1 MSLEQDLSKA
11 IQSLARGTQVTY
23 DRTLEM
29 VVSGIDDVDTGSY
42 RVSME
47 GNVNIP
53 AVAIEGLRGN
63 LSIGDR
69 VLVKVPNGDL
79 SSISDSTTNL
89 IEYKIRSSTDTTLL
103 DELMNSYQE
112 SGVKLSDIYEF
123 SQSDPGLIAGKHD
136 TNPISVNKSAAANNL
151 FQAYASNY
159 DYLRVS
165 ARFKTALNDTHT
177 KGIYGLKAIFKDR
190 SGNDREYT
198 LGFDAFVGTP
208 YNYMFFNTQDAIFDV
223 SADDLAYLDHFE
235 FFEQGFEFDHI
246 QVQGEEKENDTIPN
260 IFIDSIEVAFV
271 DKLNLEPNSY
281 YLYIQ
286 TPNGT
291 ILKDST
297 SEVELIGHL
306 IYNTNELLSLD
317 SCKCYWYKEDLSV
330 IPASEDYDKRAGFGW
345 KQISTENTD
354 RIKVSAE
361 DVATTSGYKLV
372 VIYNDK
378 VTSSATTM
386 IARYESLYSFEIHA
400 SVDSNGTK
408 LQLVNNKGDET
419 LLGNWYVTLPTG
431 SYSQLVDGKKV
442 NEVSVNQYLI
452 YSFATFSCEV
462 LDPSDDTRVIGTA
475 TFTLSNDTSRDDI
488 LVTFIG
494 QDLYHYDA
502 NGKITVDEADE
513 QRMLQASVQVTEGKS
528 IKSKKWLWSDG
539 TKITTEPYSPDHSMM
554 ENIRVDWEGNIY
566 YNIKKTYRA
575 NFINNSLKV
584 NIVTYQGDEYT
595 YVKDFTFLKDGD
607 QGTNGSPYS
616 VVIRPYD
623 RDNKAPLSG
632 FQALQYKD
640 DAWGDVLYLTPYVY
654 REDELVAAADYQC
667 VWSVPNSLLNLTTGV
682 GGPTFPHVCSIQGTN
697 SPSIASDTAQLEYWV
712 KATVTVGGETIYTQY
727 PVNVVLGELE
737 HELDISSVMNYIK
750 YSASGRNPEYQNTE
764 INITYNRAA
773 ASNVEVLTNNLLS
786 LSSDKKRLYPVSE
799 FNYFQTNSTDSHIGI
814 VAITPDAESATR
826 VIHPIV
832 MYLNTYGNEAINSWD
847 GTQLEIDTNRQYI
860 LAPQIGAGKKEADNT
875 FTGVVMGEN
884 KGGGDDLANKVGLY
898 GYQKGV
904 ASFGLL
910 DDGTAFFG
918 QANSGGR
925 IKINGKDGVIS
936 GGTYDGTSSS
946 NTNGMYITLANKDSD
961 DFSGS
966 TKAIGIGY
974 NDETHKEKFYVQYDG
989 TVYAEGTL
997 TAGAGSKIGPW
1008 NVANNQIY
1016 LDGGKTYFGTNG
1028 IQISNTNGS
1037 KVFSIDNNGNTV
1049 LTGNITW
1056 EPGSSPTQALYATS
1070 ALTAPTAGTKWN
1082 TYPATSTTAWH
1093 RNFTSGDQ
1101 YVSYTYDGG
1110 NTWGNAIQAVGKKGD
1125 KGDSGDPLDVNYDN
1139 IKSALQLA
1147 HGTKDTFIT
1156 ADAAGAPTIYG
1167 GNIYGAKIYAGNG
1180 DDGYLKMDE
1189 TGIDLYTA
1197 SGGNKAVIGIGYI
1210 GYQSSG
1216 YDYPFIILGRGVDA
1230 SGTDAGMIKKYS
1242 NGIWIGDNDGQS
1254 SSTVGSGTGL
1264 FINFNE
1270 NKIYKYLSGQSSEI
1284 GTAVFI

>member
-63 LSIGDR
+63 LSIGDK

-123 SQSDPGLIAGKHD
+123 SRSDPGLIAGKHE
-136 TNPISVNKSAAANNL
+136 THSISVNESAAANNL
-151 FQAYASNY
+151 FQAYAGNY

-190 SGNDREYT
+190 NGNDREYT

-208 YNYMFFNTQDAIFDV
+208 YNYMFFNTQDAVFDV
-223 SADDLAYLDHFE
+223 SADDLAYLDCFE

-246 QVQGEEKENDTIPN
+246 QGQINNTIPN

-291 ILKDST
+291 ILKDSI

-317 SCKCYWYKEDLSV
+317 NCKCYWYKEDLSV

-400 SVDSNGTK
+400 SVDSSGTK
-408 LQLVNNKGDET
+408 LQLVNNKGNET

-431 SYSQLVDGKKV
+431 SYSQLVGGEKV

-462 LDPSDDTRVIGTA
+462 LNPSDDTRVIGTA

-513 QRMLQASVQVTEGKS
+513 QRILQASVQVTEGKS

-539 TKITTEPYSPDHSMM
+539 TEITSEPYNPNYSMM
-554 ENIRVDWEGNIY
+554 ENIRVDSEGNIY

-575 NFINNSLKV
+575 NFINNSLRV

-623 RDNKAPLSG
+623 KDNKVPLSG
-632 FQALQYKD
+632 FQALQYNGT
-640 DAWGDVLYLTPYVY
+640 WGDALYLAPYVY

-682 GGPTFPHVCSIQGTN
+682 EAPTFPHVCSIQGAN
-697 SPSIASDTAQLEYWV
+697 SPSIVSNTAQLEYWV
-712 KATVTVGGETIYTQY
+712 KATITVGGETIYTQY

-764 INITYNRAA
+764 INITYNHAA
-773 ASNVEVLTNNLLS
+773 ASNIEVLTNNLLS

-814 VAITPDAESATR
+814 VAITPDAASTTR

-832 MYLNTYGNEAINSWD
+832 MYLNTYGNESLNSWD
-847 GTQLEIDTNRQYI
+847 GTRLEIDASNEQYI
-860 LAPQIGAGKKEADNT
+860 LAPQIGAGKKGADNT
-875 FTGVVMGEN
+875 FSGVVMGTQN
-884 KGGGDDLANKVGLY
+884 SGNMLGKTGLY
-898 GYQKGV
+898 GYKDGV

-925 IKINGKDGVIS
+925 ITIDGDNGTIS
-936 GGTYDGTSSS
+936 GGNGGTS
-946 NTNGMYITLANKDSD
+946 TNGMTITLANTGV
-961 DFSGS
+961 SGT
-966 TKAIGIGY
+966 TKAINVGNG
-974 NDETHKEKFYVQYDG
+974 KFYVNYNG
-989 TVYAEGTL
+989 SLHCSGATVSGDI
-997 TAGAGSKIGPW
+997 TATKLSC
-1008 NVANNQIY
+1008 
-1016 LDGGKTYFGTNG
+1016 
-1028 IQISNTNGS
+1028 TNGS
-1037 KVFSIDNNGNTV
+1037 IGGWQIGENSLHK
-1049 LTGNITW
+1049 
-1056 EPGSSPTQALYATS
+1056 GSTYLYSSGLIEGAT
-1070 ALTAPTAGTKWN
+1070 
-1082 TYPATSTTAWH
+1082 
-1093 RNFTSGDQ
+1093 
-1101 YVSYTYDGG
+1101 
-1110 NTWGNAIQAVGKKGD
+1110 
-1125 KGDSGDPLDVNYDN
+1125 
-1139 IKSALQLA
+1139 IK
-1147 HGTKDTFIT
+1147 
-1156 ADAAGAPTIYG
+1156 
-1167 GNIYGAKIYAGNG
+1167 GAKISTTKSDEGFYMNLNSYGLWWSTS
-1180 DDGYLKMDE
+1180 DVDGVVQSTDVSLVVEKGSLPSTNYLK
-1189 TGIDLYTA
+1189 II
-1197 SGGNKAVIGIGYI
+1197 SGGPTDFTTSGIKC
-1210 GYQSSG
+1210 SG
-1216 YDYPFIILGRGVDA
+1216 AAFSGNVSFTGQIVDF
-1230 SGTDAGMIKKYS
+1230 TNVKNIW
-1242 NGIWIGDNDGQS
+1242 GISATFG
-1254 SSTVGSGTGL
+1254 
-1264 FINFNE
+1264 
-1270 NKIYKYLSGQSSEI
+1270 
-1284 GTAVFI
+1284 

>member
-63 LSIGDR
+63 LSIGDK

-123 SQSDPGLIAGKHD
+123 SRSDPGLIAGKHE
-136 TNPISVNKSAAANNL
+136 THSISVNESAAANNL
-151 FQAYASNY
+151 FQAYAGNY

-190 SGNDREYT
+190 NGNDREYT

-208 YNYMFFNTQDAIFDV
+208 YNYMFFNTQDAVFDV
-223 SADDLAYLDHFE
+223 SADDLAYLDCFE

-246 QVQGEEKENDTIPN
+246 QGQINNTIPN

-291 ILKDST
+291 ILKDSI

-317 SCKCYWYKEDLSV
+317 NCKCYWYKEDLSV

-400 SVDSNGTK
+400 SVDSSGTK
-408 LQLVNNKGDET
+408 LQLVNNKGNET

-431 SYSQLVDGKKV
+431 SYSQLVGGEKV

-513 QRMLQASVQVTEGKS
+513 QRILQASVQVTEGKS

-539 TKITTEPYSPDHSMM
+539 REITSEPYNPDYSMM
-554 ENIRVDWEGNIY
+554 ENIRVDSEGNIY

-623 RDNKAPLSG
+623 RDNKVPLSG

-640 DAWGDVLYLTPYVY
+640 SAWGDVLYLAPYVY

-682 GGPTFPHVCSIQGTN
+682 EGSTFPQVCSIQGTN
-697 SPSIASDTAQLEYWV
+697 SPSIASNTAQLEYWV
-712 KATVTVGGETIYTQY
+712 KATITVGGETIYTQY
-727 PVNVVLGELE
+727 PVNVILGELE

-750 YSASGRNPEYQNTE
+750 YSTSGRNPEYQNTE
-764 INITYNRAA
+764 INITYNHAA
-773 ASNVEVLTNNLLS
+773 ASNIEVLTNNLLS

-814 VAITPDAESATR
+814 VAITPDAESTTR

-832 MYLNTYGNEAINSWD
+832 MYLNTYGNESLNSWD
-847 GTQLEIDTNRQYI
+847 GTRLEIDASNGQYI
-860 LAPQIGAGKKEADNT
+860 LAPQIGAGKKGVDNT
-875 FTGVVMGEN
+875 FSGVVMGTQN
-884 KGGGDDLANKVGLY
+884 SGNTLGKTGLY
-898 GYQKGV
+898 GYKDGV

-925 IKINGKDGVIS
+925 ITINGDNGTIS
-936 GGTYDGTSSS
+936 GGNGGTS
-946 NTNGMYITLANKDSD
+946 TNGMTITLANTDV
-961 DFSGS
+961 SGT
-966 TKAIGIGY
+966 TKAINVGNG
-974 NDETHKEKFYVQYDG
+974 KFYVNYDG
-989 TVYAEGTL
+989 TLYCEGATVGGTL
-997 TAGAGSKIGPW
+997 TAGSGSHIGPW
-1008 NVANNQIY
+1008 TVSDTSISLTTTSSKNAS
-1016 LDGGKTYFGTNG
+1016 FGTSG
-1028 IQISNTNGS
+1028 ININ
-1037 KVFSIDNNGNTV
+1037 DNFQVDPDGNVT
-1049 LTGNITW
+1049 LKGAITW
-1056 EPGSSPTQALYATS
+1056 GASSSPTLVLYARTALSKPDKKYSEYSDSSASDWHKNMNTS
-1070 ALTAPTAGTKWN
+1070 NDKYA
-1082 TYPATSTTAWH
+1082 
-1093 RNFTSGDQ
+1093 
-1101 YVSYTYDGG
+1101 SYTYDGG
-1110 NTWGNAIQAVGKKGD
+1110 ISWTNAIKIVGTDG
-1125 KGDSGDPLDVNYDN
+1125 
-1139 IKSALQLA
+1139 
-1147 HGTKDTFIT
+1147 
-1156 ADAAGAPTIYG
+1156 AD
-1167 GNIYGAKIYAGNG
+1167 
-1180 DDGYLKMDE
+1180 
-1189 TGIDLYTA
+1189 
-1197 SGGNKAVIGIGYI
+1197 
-1210 GYQSSG
+1210 
-1216 YDYPFIILGRGVDA
+1216 GVDA
-1230 SGTDAGMIKKYS
+1230 SAKDYLFDTYIDFTKVASPMLFGGKIYAT
-1242 NGIWIGDNDGQS
+1242 GIGENDGAAYYIADGVQGR
-1254 SSTVGSGTGL
+1254 GSNTRPGDLLGWISYDNNGAGTPTQKRQRM
-1264 FINFNE
+1264 FIHSEDEVAIKIESGSDMSLEANDRIYLMSYIMLAL
-1270 NKIYKYLSGQSSEI
+1270 NKSFGYGSPPSDAVDGQLYFQI
-1284 GTAVFI
+1284 